1 MKFNNHRIKVDAR
14 FPLGETEEDSF
25 SLIDDFQFADDD
37 EEIKASK
44 DLEFY
49 IRKPFCGC
57 GKCSL

>member
-1 MKFNNHRIKVDAR
+1 MKFENHCMKENQDD
-14 FPLGETEEDSF
+14 FF
-25 SLIDDFQFADDD
+25 SLIEDFQFAHDDPK
-37 EEIKASK
+37 IKAFK